1 MFLCQGQQIWEA
13 LVRLTKKTKKG
24 TNKHNW
30 TWQRSLIT
38 DTTEIQGMRGWYY
51 EQVDTNKLN
60 QFEEMEKI
68 SKHINTQTEWE
79 EITKYE

>member
-1 MFLCQGQQIWEA
+1 
-13 LVRLTKKTKKG
+13 
-24 TNKHNW
+24 
-30 TWQRSLIT
+30 
-38 DTTEIQGMRGWYY
+38 MRGWYY